1 MRAGGAG
8 ATGHHPLPDSARNLN
23 AVFDD
28 RVLANR
34 GVLVLDDRDA
44 AAKSDGYLSVS
55 S

>member
-1 MRAGGAG
+1 
-8 ATGHHPLPDSARNLN
+8 
-23 AVFDD
+23 
-28 RVLANR
+28 VLANC